1 MAKQKITVTPTM
13 GEGTPPEA
21 VAIAGNRIIRVG
33 SKDDVA
39 GLKASHT
46 RVIDAAQKTVMP
58 GIIEGHVHL
67 FGGAVELETLMLN
80 GMTGFEA
87 VADAVALFRK
97 QRPGEP
103 VLLATGIAHEAFG
116 EPITRQILDRMVSDI
131 PFIMGCFDHH
141 TMWANTKA
149 LEMAGIMNGRNLPI
163 GNEIVLD
170 HNGIATGE
178 LREPAAYMLV
188 QALTPTGGR
197 EWLGMTTGENPNP
210 PATAA
215 QRELGADTLT
225 DKVDTP
231 FSELGLDSLSLV
243 DFMFTVED
251 HFHVNIE
258 HDRALQNPTLTGL
271 AALDDQ
277 MEMVLDLDA
286 LADGEALAEAA

>member
-1 MAKQKITVTPTM
+1 MTAADILITNARVLTM
-13 GEGTPPEA
+13 DPARPRAEA

-33 SKDDVA
+33 SKADVE
-39 GLKASHT
+39 GLKARHT

-67 FGGAVELETLMLN
+67 FGGAVELDTLMLN
-80 GMTGFEA
+80 GMSGFAA
-87 VADAVALFRK
+87 VAEAVALFRK

-131 PFIMGCFDHH
+131 PFIIGCFDHH

-149 LEMAGIMNGRNLPI
+149 LEAAGIMKGRSLPV

-215 QRELGADTLT
+215 QRELDIGFF
-225 DKVDTP
+225 K
-231 FSELGLDSLSLV
+231 
-243 DFMFTVED
+243 
-251 HFHVNIE
+251 
-258 HDRALQNPTLTGL
+258 
-271 AALDDQ
+271 
-277 MEMVLDLDA
+277 
-286 LADGEALAEAA
+286 